1 MNIDTA
7 QFTALIFD
15 LDGTLIDSMPLHNE
29 AWIKTLQSFGH
40 DLDEKV
46 LYELAGIPTFD
57 TVKIL
62 NQRYAWS
69 LDPATITHQKE
80 SYYLSHLD
88 MVNANDEILQIAK
101 DHFQTKPMA
110 IVTGGQSRNVKKV
123 LEALKINYLFD
134 AVICAE
140 DTQNPKPSPEPFLLA
155 ARRLIKNP
163 CDCLVFEDG
172 ESGILGAKAAG
183 MAVIQVVPSFARSEN
198 KS

>member
-69 LDPATITHQKE
+69 LDTATINHQKE

-110 IVTGGQSRNVKKV
+110 IVT
-123 LEALKINYLFD
+123 
-134 AVICAE
+134 C
-140 DTQNPKPSPEPFLLA
+140 
-155 ARRLIKNP
+155 
-163 CDCLVFEDG
+163 
-172 ESGILGAKAAG
+172 
-183 MAVIQVVPSFARSEN
+183 
-198 KS
+198 